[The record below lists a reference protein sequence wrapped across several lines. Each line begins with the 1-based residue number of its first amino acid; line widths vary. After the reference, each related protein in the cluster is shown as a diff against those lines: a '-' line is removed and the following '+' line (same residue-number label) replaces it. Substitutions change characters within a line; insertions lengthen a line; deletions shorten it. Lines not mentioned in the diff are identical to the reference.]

1 MMAYNDKKI
10 VEILLENCKSI
21 ESRCPGYREEMQ
33 DLLAEVLKL
42 EREHALAR
50 MNIAAKI
57 ADQVNALGMVLYRA
71 RQKSVSGK
79 KS

>member
-1 MMAYNDKKI
+1 MAYNDKKI

-21 ESRCPGYREEMQ
+21 ENRCPGYRKEMQ
-33 DLLAEVLKL
+33 YLLAEVLKL

-57 ADQVNALGMVLYRA
+57 ADQVNALGMVLYRSK
-71 RQKSVSGK
+71 QQSGLEK
-79 KS
+79 NP